1 MKNKEKTPYEELI
14 GRKTSLS
21 YLHKCGYLIKV
32 NVSINMKHKLGPKTV
47 DYVFL
52 GYAHRSIGYRFLV
65 IKLEIPDIH
74 VDIFLESRD
83 DTFFENIFLM
93 KKSYGVSSLPANVIA
108 DKSFEP
114 SKNFDHTTPEPIHEE
129 IDSETPTR
137 SKKLRTA
144 KSFGNDFIVYLM
156 DDTSK
161 IIVETFDLL
170 M

>member
-1 MKNKEKTPYEELI
+1 
-14 GRKTSLS
+14 
-21 YLHKCGYLIKV
+21 
-32 NVSINMKHKLGPKTV
+32 
-47 DYVFL
+47 
-52 GYAHRSIGYRFLV
+52 
-65 IKLEIPDIH
+65 
-74 VDIFLESRD
+74 
-83 DTFFENIFLM
+83 
-93 KKSYGVSSLPANVIA
+93 VSSLPANVIA

-114 SKNFDHTTPEPIHEE
+114 SKNFDHTEHTPEPIYEE